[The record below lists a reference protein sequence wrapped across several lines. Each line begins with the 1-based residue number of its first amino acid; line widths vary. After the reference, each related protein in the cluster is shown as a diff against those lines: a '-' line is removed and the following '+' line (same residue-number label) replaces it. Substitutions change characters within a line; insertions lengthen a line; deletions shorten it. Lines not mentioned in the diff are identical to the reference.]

1 MPRLRWK
8 LVLPLIGLIFFAGV
22 TYSSIRT
29 NHQVSTASHRYFW
42 WSWIRLD
49 SDPLNR
55 NLRAAEPCG
64 KNALEN
70 CAAWDLNSVWVDPG
84 WLVMAFAVSALP
96 AFVVGMIIV
105 HVLRLL
111 GISEI
116 FSFMIAMPLL
126 IFAWYYFI
134 GWMIDHRMN
143 KRPRGSPM
151 TAKSW

>member
-1 MPRLRWK
+1 MI
-8 LVLPLIGLIFFAGV
+8 LPLIGLIAFAGV
-22 TYSSIRT
+22 TYKSARMNYEAS
-29 NHQVSTASHRYFW
+29 QASHRYFW
-42 WSWIRLD
+42 WSSIRLD

-64 KNALEN
+64 KNSLEN
-70 CAAWDLNSVWVDPG
+70 CAAWDLNSIWVDPG
-84 WLVMAFAVSALP
+84 WLVMAFSVSALP

-116 FSFMIAMPLL
+116 LSFMIAMPLL

-134 GWMIDHRMN
+134 GWMIDRRMK
-143 KRPRGSPM
+143 KRTGGETK
-151 TAKSW
+151 TAKS